1 MFSCDYC
8 EILKNTYFEKHLRT
22 AAFEIEW
29 KCFLIHEIGL
39 IILNLLCKT
48 YFKCILPRDCTNT
61 IVSRRTNRAQISGSA
76 NNLVW
81 RFEKKRGS
89 LWEKKTNS
97 QSWPCE
103 LGKGR
108 SLWEIN
114 CSLGSYKDVRNKLL
128 SFSWHNCI
136 VVA

>member
-48 YFKCILPRDCTNT
+48 YFKYILLSDCNNIVVIDQTVTNKRKMLDNISDCTKILLLKFT
-61 IVSRRTNRAQISGSA
+61 DQKAKVVYVINRGKISS
-76 NNLVW
+76 
-81 RFEKKRGS
+81 
-89 LWEKKTNS
+89 
-97 QSWPCE
+97 
-103 LGKGR
+103 GKHSNETR
-108 SLWEIN
+108 WL
-114 CSLGSYKDVRNKLL
+114 
-128 SFSWHNCI
+128 
-136 VVA
+136 